1 MARRRLICEEIP
13 LLDSGVLVRMLF
25 DEQGHAAF
33 QRHRLTADATLNFT
47 EFGYFGLSL
56 WAVVDAWPLD
66 RVLSEKCRY
75 SRHVAL
81 YRAGDLRHSGLVLIP
96 SGRAPHYDVSAGSAA
111 AASPRDLGGEGSRAE
126 ALVDRFTAAA
136 YTGVQ
141 NYYFTPRPS

>member
-1 MARRRLICEEIP
+1 MARRRLIREETP

-25 DEQGHAAF
+25 EEQGHAAF
-33 QRHRLTADATLNFT
+33 DRTRLIADATLNFT

-56 WAVVDAWPLD
+56 SAVIDAWPLD

-81 YRAGDLRHSGLVLIP
+81 YRAGDLRGSGLVLIP
-96 SGRAPHYDVSAGSAA
+96 SGRVPHYDVSAGSVY
-111 AASPRDLGGEGSRAE
+111 AASPGSLGAEGPRAE
-126 ALVDRFTAAA
+126 ELVDRFIAAA